1 MNSAVD
7 DIKARIDIL
16 DLIAEHVD
24 LKRAGQNYK
33 GLCPFHSEKTPSFM
47 VSPSKQIFHC
57 FGCNKGGDIFAF
69 VMNYENL
76 TFQEAV
82 SYLAQKAGINIDGF
96 KGDSKIKGLKEGLF
110 AIQREALLFFCNN
123 FKNSKNAS
131 AYIKERGLKNEI
143 AEEFSIGYAKNEK
156 DSLFNHLKAQGF
168 PVEQI
173 KASGLVNFGENGNYD
188 FFRDRLMF
196 PIFDL
201 QGRAVAFGGRILS
214 AAKNAPKYINSPDS
228 VIFRKGELSYGLN
241 LAKNAVT
248 RKGYSMIVE
257 GYLDVMMCRQ
267 YGFMNAV
274 APLGTALTPGQLKK
288 LKRFSNKVLLT
299 FDGDA
304 AGISATKR
312 SIELCY
318 AESMI
323 VKVLPMPAGDD
334 PDTFLRKHG
343 EDHFKRHLGRAVTPV
358 DFLLKTSGKNR
369 LDAVR
374 HIMNLIS
381 LCPDPLQKDEVIRE
395 LSEKSKTNELTLRE
409 ELKNMGAKKHRAG
422 DGGHRTDAQASSAG
436 REERLLLK
444 IALSIPHKA
453 SSVVNGIDV
462 GEVEDPVI
470 KGIFEKI
477 KTAMKNGSGHD
488 KGLSIE
494 RLLQICSGEEQNII
508 TGLSIDPGIDEEH
521 ADESIAGCFRA
532 IALKD
537 LERRIKT
544 AGESGDV
551 KSLHSLLFEK
561 KKITQDSRPLLK
573 GGKLE
578 RPV

>member
-69 VMNYENL
+69 VMNYENM
-76 TFQEAV
+76 TFQETV
-82 SYLAQKAGINIDGF
+82 SYLAQKAGINIDTF
-96 KGDSKIKGLKEGLF
+96 KGDSRIKGLKEGMF
-110 AIQREALLFFCNN
+110 AIQREALAFFINN
-123 FKNSKNAS
+123 LKDSKNAS

-143 AEEFSIGYAKNEK
+143 VEKFSLGYAKNEK
-156 DSLFNHLKAQGF
+156 DSLSNHLKAQGF
-168 PVEQI
+168 PVEHI
-173 KASGLVNFGENGNYD
+173 KASGLVNFGENGTYD

-201 QGRAVAFGGRILS
+201 QGRTVAFGGRILS

-248 RKGYSMIVE
+248 QKGYSIVVE
-257 GYLDVMMCRQ
+257 GYLDVMMCHQ

-274 APLGTALTPGQLKK
+274 APLGTALTSGQLKK
-288 LKRFSNKVLLT
+288 LKRFSNKVLLI

-304 AGISATKR
+304 AGVSATKR

-323 VKVLPMPAGDD
+323 VKILPMPAGED
-334 PDTFLRKHG
+334 PDTFLRRHG
-343 EDHFKRHLGRAVTPV
+343 EDHFKKHLGRAVTPV
-358 DFLLKTSGKNR
+358 DFLLKTSGKSK

-381 LCPDPLQKDEVIRE
+381 LCPDPLQKDETIRE
-395 LSEKSKTNELTLRE
+395 LSEKSKTNELMLRE
-409 ELKNMGAKKHRAG
+409 ELKNMGAKKQRAE
-422 DGGHRTDAQASSAG
+422 DRGHKTDAPATSS

-453 SSVVNGIDV
+453 SSVVNGIDIE
-462 GEVEDPVI
+462 EVEDPVI
-470 KGIFEKI
+470 KDIFKKI
-477 KTAMKNGSGHD
+477 KTSMKNGSGHN

-494 RLLQICSGEEQNII
+494 RLLPICSDEEQNLI
-508 TGLSIDPGIDEEH
+508 TGLSMDAWIDEEH
-521 ADESIAGCFRA
+521 ADESIAGCFKA

-537 LERRIKT
+537 IERQIKT
-544 AGESGDV
+544 AGEAGDV
-551 KSLHSLLFEK
+551 KRLHSLLFEK
-561 KKITQDSRPLLK
+561 KKITQGSRPLLK
-573 GGKLE
+573 GGRLE